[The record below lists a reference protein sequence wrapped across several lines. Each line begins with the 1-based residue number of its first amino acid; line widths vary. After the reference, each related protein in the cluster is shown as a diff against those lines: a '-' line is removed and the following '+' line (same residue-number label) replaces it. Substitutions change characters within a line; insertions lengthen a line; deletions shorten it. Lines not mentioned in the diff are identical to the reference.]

1 MNSRVEPLLRLV
13 AARTGTALSRQQRA
27 RLEKE
32 LVPRVGDDER
42 QVSQLLAHLES
53 REGAFELAQL
63 LALVSVH
70 KTDLFRDEAQL
81 EALSA
86 SVLRPLVVEGRA
98 LALWSAGCST
108 GEEVATLLMLLSE
121 AGAHPESTVLGSD
134 LSASALTE
142 AKHQTFTAPV
152 LRRVPPQLLNRYF
165 GAADADGRRT
175 LVARLKSRARFVQHN
190 LMDAPYPFAEGT
202 SQFDVIVCRNVLI
215 YFTAEAAKQTVER
228 FVERLRPGGVLVL
241 SAAEP
246 LLEPVSGLS
255 TLRVP
260 GAFFYVKATPQPA
273 PPPTLS
279 KPVKPNPTPRV
290 TVTGE
295 VPVLLSPEDE
305 GLKLFNLVLDWAAE
319 GADHPETEGGL
330 RKALYLAP
338 RLAAARYLLGLL
350 LERRGAHADASSEY
364 RRALSLLESGTAM
377 PCPFY
382 LNNDRLLAA
391 CRLKIPSHGAHRRG

>member
-1 MNSRVEPLLRLV
+1 MSTHVEALLRLV
-13 AARTGTALSRQQRA
+13 ADRTGTALSRQQRA

-32 LVPRVGDDER
+32 LQQRRVDEAY
-42 QVSQLLAHLES
+42 LAHLQS

-81 EALSA
+81 EALSS
-86 SVLRPLVVEGRA
+86 SVLRPLVAEGRP
-98 LALWSAGCST
+98 LSLWSAGCST
-108 GEEVATLLMLLSE
+108 GEEVATLLMLLAE
-121 AGAHPESTVLGSD
+121 AGANPASTVLGSD
-134 LSASALTE
+134 LSASALNE
-142 AKHQTFTAPV
+142 AKTQTFAASV
-152 LRRVPPQLLNRYF
+152 LRRVPPALVDRYF
-165 GAADADGRRT
+165 LPPEADGRRT
-175 LVARLKSRARFVQHN
+175 LVPRLKERARLLQHN
-190 LMDAPYPFAEGT
+190 LIDWPYPFAEGAG
-202 SQFDVIVCRNVLI
+202 QFDVIVCRNVLI

-246 LLEPVSGLS
+246 LLEPVAGLS

-260 GAFFYVKATPQPA
+260 GAFFYVKGAAQVVTPPKVVRSTPSPVPRSPA
-273 PPPTLS
+273 
-279 KPVKPNPTPRV
+279 V

-295 VPVLLSPEDE
+295 VPVVLAPEEE
-305 GLKLFNLVLDWAAE
+305 GLELFNLVLDWAAE

-350 LERRGAHADASSEY
+350 LERRGARADAVNEY
-364 RRALSLLESGTAM
+364 RRAVALLESGAAM
-377 PCPFY
+377 TCPFY

-391 CRLKIPSHGAHRRG
+391 CRLKIPSHATQRRG

>member
-1 MNSRVEPLLRLV
+1 MNTRVEPLLRLV

-32 LVPRVGDDER
+32 LVPRVGEDER
-42 QVSQLLAHLES
+42 EATRLLTHLES

-70 KTDLFRDEAQL
+70 KTDLFRDESQL
-81 EALSA
+81 EALST
-86 SVLRPLVVEGRA
+86 SVLRPLVLEGRP
-98 LALWSAGCST
+98 LSLWSAGCST
-108 GEEVATLLMLLSE
+108 GEEVATLLMLLAE
-121 AGAHPESTVLGSD
+121 VGAHPGSTVLGSD
-134 LSASALTE
+134 LSASALSE
-142 AKHQTFTAPV
+142 AKSQAFTASV
-152 LRRVPPQLLNRYF
+152 LRRVPPQILNRYF
-165 GAADADGRRT
+165 VAAEVDGRRT
-175 LVARLKSRARFVQHN
+175 LIPRLKSHARFVQHN

-215 YFTAEAAKQTVER
+215 YFTAEAAKQTVDR

-260 GAFFYVKATPQPA
+260 GAFFYVKGTPPQPTLA
-273 PPPTLS
+273 PILS
-279 KPVKPNPTPRV
+279 VPVKPNPPPR
-290 TVTGE
+290 VTGE
-295 VPVLLSPEDE
+295 VPVLLTPEDE

-338 RLAAARYLLGLL
+338 RLAAGRYLLGLI
-350 LERRGAHADASSEY
+350 LERRGAHVDAANEY
-364 RRALSLLESGTAM
+364 RRALTLLESGAAM